1 MSESQEPRAALVS
14 IQDQGTI
21 NRILET
27 NLGET
32 TDIEHVE
39 LLMVTQQVLSR
50 VAQYSQPV
58 REIQQVCNHPE
69 EIADL
74 RNQII
79 ILRAQTQPPPFECD
93 HTNYETQLTTLR
105 NELEVARR
113 TPRTEGTDEDVR
125 RELDDMTR
133 DAREAS
139 EESRNLRTQLAN
151 ALSLAVRAAPPAPHQ
166 PRDIGQKFPDSPDFS
181 GSDRTQLR
189 GWIAQL
195 RMVIRHKPASFPD
208 EQSKMRYA
216 FNRLRGVA
224 LGQILPHVR
233 EDGTIGLED
242 LPAFIQ
248 LLEAAFGDPD
258 RVATAERKMREIKQK
273 NREFSQYYA
282 EFQVIAA
289 DLDWNPSA
297 LRNALR
303 MGLSEEM
310 KDSFT
315 YSDMPEELPAFVT
328 VCQKRDNQIRQR
340 RAEKAAQNKGSGVGF
355 ASPRPP
361 PAPKAP
367 EIAPAGT
374 VAGYTGPAPMDLS
387 AGKRRI
393 SPEERAKRFADGRC
407 LYCGGFNHRA
417 AECAARKKAQTF
429 KASGAEVKKVGTE
442 EGSEESGKD

>member
-1 MSESQEPRAALVS
+1 MSGSKEPRAALVS
-14 IQDQGTI
+14 IQDQETI

-32 TDIEHVE
+32 TDTESIE
-39 LLMVTQQVLSR
+39 LLVVTQQVLSR

-58 REIQQVCNHPE
+58 REIQQVCNHPA

-74 RNQII
+74 RNQIT
-79 ILRAQTQPPPFECD
+79 ILRAQTQPPPLVCD
-93 HTNYETQLTTLR
+93 HTGLEQQIQTLR
-105 NELEVARR
+105 NERDEALRR
-113 TPRTEGTDEDVR
+113 SVGPATNEEIQQ
-125 RELDDMTR
+125 ELDDMTR
-133 DAREAS
+133 DARQS
-139 EESRNLRTQLAN
+139 GEEVRDLRTQLAN
-151 ALSLAVRAAPPAPHQ
+151 ALTLAARAAPAAPQ
-166 PRDIGQKFPDSPDFS
+166 APEDRGQKFPDSPDFS

-195 RMVIRHKPASFPD
+195 RMVIRHKPASFPN

-258 RVATAERKMREIKQK
+258 RVATAERRMREIKQK

-289 DLDWNPSA
+289 DLDWNASA

-303 MGLSEEM
+303 IGSSEEM
-310 KDSFT
+310 KDFFT

-328 VCQKRDNQIRQR
+328 VCQKRDIQIRQR
-340 RAEKAAQNKGSGVGF
+340 RAEKAAQNKGSGIGF
-355 ASPRPP
+355 TSPRPP
-361 PAPKAP
+361 PAPRAP
-367 EIAPAGT
+367 ELAPAGT

-393 SPEERAKRFADGRC
+393 SAEERAKRFADRRC
-407 LYCGGFNHRA
+407 LYYGGFNHRA

-429 KASGAEVKKVGTE
+429 MASGAEVKEVGTR

>member
-1 MSESQEPRAALVS
+1 MEPGVALISVE
-14 IQDQGTI
+14 DQGTI
-21 NRILET
+21 MALI
-27 NLGET
+27 
-32 TDIEHVE
+32 DIDKDNVGSEQLREAFIQTQEV
-39 LLMVTQQVLSR
+39 LMR
-50 VAQYSQPV
+50 VAQYSQPI
-58 REIQQVCNHPE
+58 REVQMVCEHPQ
-69 EIADL
+69 
-74 RNQII
+74 QII
-79 ILRAQTQPPPFECD
+79 DLQRQITDLQTRQFLPPQCD
-93 HTNYETQLTTLR
+93 HTELEQQIQTLR
-105 NELEVARR
+105 NERDEALRR
-113 TPRTEGTDEDVR
+113 PSAPGTSEELQQ
-125 RELDDMTR
+125 ELDDMTR
-133 DAREAS
+133 DARQS
-139 EESRNLRTQLAN
+139 GEEVRGLRMQLAN
-151 ALSLAVRAAPPAPHQ
+151 ALTLAARATPAAPQAPEN
-166 PRDIGQKFPDSPDFS
+166 RGQKFPDSPDFS

-233 EDGTIGLED
+233 ENGTIGLED
-242 LPAFIQ
+242 LPALIQ

-258 RVATAERKMREIKQK
+258 RVATAEQKIREIKQK

-315 YSDMPEELPAFVT
+315 YSNMPEELPAFVT
-328 VCQKRDNQIRQR
+328 ICQKRDNQIWQR
-340 RAEKAAQNKGSGVGF
+340 RAGKAAQNKGSRIGF

-361 PAPKAP
+361 PIPKAP
-367 EIAPAGT
+367 EAAPAGT
-374 VAGYTGPAPMDLS
+374 IAGYTGPAPMDLS

-393 SPEERAKRFADGRC
+393 WAEERAKRFADGRC

-417 AECAARKKAQTF
+417 AECAARKKGRTF
-429 KASGAEVKKVGTE
+429 KASGAEVKEVGTK